1 MEIQSVKYMVHYLEL
16 QWIIELYHYIN
27 YYKLYNYNCGNSTK
41 WPGILKACR
50 PNLCRSCPNANSSFR
65 QLDVRRLPYWPLCI
79 CMLSLQTS
87 TRLTKL
93 TDVDSI
99 SFYVSF
105 EDCAKLIM
113 LIFYWMYFHSQPNVT
128 TTLQYLDVLKDH
140 GLRICWLIILFP
152 FRCHHF
158 WLSH

>member
-1 MEIQSVKYMVHYLEL
+1 MAWHLESLPAQSLPVL
-16 QWIIELYHYIN
+16 
-27 YYKLYNYNCGNSTK
+27 
-41 WPGILKACR
+41 
-50 PNLCRSCPNANSSFR
+50 
-65 QLDVRRLPYWPLCI
+65 RRLPYWPLCI

-113 LIFYWMYFHSQPNVT
+113 LIFY
-128 TTLQYLDVLKDH
+128 
-140 GLRICWLIILFP
+140 
-152 FRCHHF
+152 
-158 WLSH
+158 